1 MSRLPLHALSGF
13 VAAARSGNLTR
24 AAEAQHVTVS
34 ALSHQIRGLEE
45 HLGRRLFERGP
56 RGVRLTADGERLLAR
71 IQPHLEA
78 LEAEVR
84 PAAPRRDDVLTVSVL
99 PSMASAWLVPRLG
112 AFLAE
117 HPQLQLNLLSDRKST
132 RLNSSHV

>member
-71 IQPHLEA
+71 ITRSCNLTCC
-78 LEAEVR
+78 R
-84 PAAPRRDDVLTVSVL
+84 PNAWWTSTATAAWTP
-99 PSMASAWLVPRLG
+99 PCAWVPARG
-112 AFLAE
+112 PA
-117 HPQLQLNLLSDRKST
+117 
-132 RLNSSHV
+132 